1 MFLLDPVEQ
10 GGLGLSTLDLGFAQ
24 GTVGVIGLTLG
35 GILGGVVVAAH
46 GFKRWLWPMV
56 LSITLPDAVYI
67 FLAYFQ
73 PDSLLLTS
81 ACIGIEQFGYGF
93 GFTAYMLYMLYFARG
108 SFKTAHY
115 AFCTG
120 FMALSMM
127 LPGMVSGWLQENLNY
142 LNFFILAM
150 ALTLVTFAVT
160 ALVKV
165 DPEFGK
171 KKSEKAI

>member
-1 MFLLDPVEQ
+1 M
-10 GGLGLSTLDLGFAQ
+10 
-24 GTVGVIGLTLG
+24 
-35 GILGGVVVAAH
+35 
-46 GFKRWLWPMV
+46 
-56 LSITLPDAVYI
+56 
-67 FLAYFQ
+67 
-73 PDSLLLTS
+73 
-81 ACIGIEQFGYGF
+81 EQFGYGF

-108 SFKTAHY
+108 ERQTAHY

-127 LPGMVSGWLQENLNY
+127 LPGMVSGWLQEHLNY

-150 ALTLVTFAVT
+150 ALTFVTFAVT

-171 KKSEKAI
+171 KKA